1 MTTTDT
7 IQPAKLARKMAREPR
22 REVPVMPEQAA
33 AMVPAAPAE
42 KVKSKA
48 ALVLEMLQRPDGA
61 TLDELTAATGWL
73 PHTMRAAL
81 TGVRKRGHALTS
93 EKVHGLRRYQI
104 AGGANAGA
112 GQ

>member
-7 IQPAKLARKMAREPR
+7 IQPAKRTRKMAREPQ
-22 REVPVMPEQAA
+22 REVSVIPEQVA
-33 AMVPAAPAE
+33 AMVPAVPTE

-48 ALVLEMLQRPDGA
+48 ALVLEMLQRADGA

-73 PHTMRAAL
+73 RHTMRAAL
-81 TGVRKRGHALTS
+81 TGVRKKGHALTS
-93 EKVHGLRRYQI
+93 EKLGGLRRYRI
-104 AGGANAGA
+104 AAGADAGA